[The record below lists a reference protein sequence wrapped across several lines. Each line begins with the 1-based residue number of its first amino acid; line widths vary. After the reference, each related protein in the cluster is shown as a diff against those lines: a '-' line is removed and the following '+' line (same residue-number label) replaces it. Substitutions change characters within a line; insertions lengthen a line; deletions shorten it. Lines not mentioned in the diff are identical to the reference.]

1 LSKNG
6 CTFTRVC
13 GCYVDADHHKV
24 TKISETFLNLD
35 DEEFYKYLDI
45 AKKVLSGTIG
55 NNILELEFPLAE
67 EAAGGRQQFLM
78 GLRESKL
85 KNEDLMDAFYD
96 QVIENYDYVG
106 NYLILVFHD
115 VYDVITKTTDNDKLD
130 ESEEVY
136 EYLLCAICPVNLTKP
151 GLGYLADDN
160 RIGPRI
166 RDWVVGVPDTG
177 FVFPAFTDR
186 SSDIHSVMFYTR
198 DTKTP
203 HSEFMEN
210 GLGCNTRLTATEKKL
225 TFQDIVR
232 DVIGEDDDESDALYM
247 DIHENI
253 YDRIDIPVPENMEAE
268 IAPLRDMIMEAVA
281 ETDDALMNKY
291 FNGEEFTFDEIKKAI
306 RQGVKDGTIYPVYCG
321 TGQENV
327 GIMSLMDG
335 IGKYLQNPTE
345 ITEVSHDSKTGE
357 PVEVVQDA
365 ADTTSAI
372 VFKTIADP
380 YVGKMSVFRV
390 YSGSV
395 KADSTLYNPNKD
407 TYEKIGKIFTLTG
420 KKQQDVPEI
429 IAGDIGVVAKL
440 DKTKTGDTLCAEN
453 KNIILSGIEF
463 PAPVIS
469 MAVYPEAKGDEE
481 KIVSGLTKLTDED
494 PTFTVTNNSE
504 TKQTLINGQ
513 GEQHID
519 VIVSKLKA
527 KYGVNVKLEEPIVP
541 YRETILG

>member
-1 LSKNG
+1 MNKKDILEIKRRLSKNG

-13 GCYVDADHHKV
+13 GCYVDADHNKV

-45 AKKVLSGTIG
+45 AKKVFSGTIG

-85 KNEDLMDAFYD
+85 KNDDLLDAFYD

-115 VYDVITKTTDNDKLD
+115 VYDVITKTTDNDNLD

-160 RIGPRI
+160 RIGPRV

-203 HSEFMEN
+203 HAEFMES

-225 TFQDIVR
+225 TFQDIIR
-232 DVIGEDDDESDALYM
+232 DVIGEDDDESKALYM

-253 YDRIDIPVPENMEAE
+253 YDRIDIPVEEDVEPV
-268 IAPLRDMIMEAVA
+268 PVIMTPSTIEEVLTESGLDEERTAV
-281 ETDDALMNKY
+281 
-291 FNGEEFTFDEIKKAI
+291 IKKNYEKAFSEE
-306 RQGVKDGTIYPVYCG
+306 DLPTA
-321 TGQENV
+321 
-327 GIMSLMDG
+327 D
-335 IGKYLQNPTE
+335 YL
-345 ITEVSHDSKTGE
+345 
-357 PVEVVQDA
+357 
-365 ADTTSAI
+365 
-372 VFKTIADP
+372 ADP
-380 YVGKMSVFRV
+380 KVVEANARR
-390 YSGSV
+390 
-395 KADSTLYNPNKD
+395 KD
-407 TYEKIGKIFTLTG
+407 RLELIGQVENL
-420 KKQQDVPEI
+420 KQQLEATRSIPVTESDEEDDVP
-429 IAGDIGVVAKL
+429 VV
-440 DKTKTGDTLCAEN
+440 KTYDV
-453 KNIILSGIEF
+453 ILR
-463 PAPVIS
+463 VK
-469 MAVYPEAKGDEE
+469 PEKATQ
-481 KIVSGLTKLTDED
+481 IHS
-494 PTFTVTNNSE
+494 
-504 TKQTLINGQ
+504 QIINGQ
-513 GEQHID
+513 KCL
-519 VIVSKLKA
+519 VIPMEEDEHA
-527 KYGVNVKLEEPIVP
+527 AINGVNT
-541 YRETILG
+541 TI

>member
-1 LSKNG
+1 MNKKDILEIKRRLSKNG

-13 GCYVDADHHKV
+13 GCYVDADHNKV

-45 AKKVLSGTIG
+45 AKKVFSGTIG

-85 KNEDLMDAFYD
+85 KNDDLLDAFYD

-115 VYDVITKTTDNDKLD
+115 VYDVITKTTDNDNLD

-160 RIGPRI
+160 RIGPRV

-203 HSEFMEN
+203 HAEFMES

-232 DVIGEDDDESDALYM
+232 DVIGEDDDESKALYM

-253 YDRIDIPVPENMEAE
+253 YDRIDIPVEEDVEP
-268 IAPLRDMIMEAVA
+268 IPVIMTPSTIEEVLTESGLDEERTAV
-281 ETDDALMNKY
+281 
-291 FNGEEFTFDEIKKAI
+291 IKKNYEKAFSEE
-306 RQGVKDGTIYPVYCG
+306 DLPTA
-321 TGQENV
+321 
-327 GIMSLMDG
+327 D
-335 IGKYLQNPTE
+335 YL
-345 ITEVSHDSKTGE
+345 
-357 PVEVVQDA
+357 
-365 ADTTSAI
+365 
-372 VFKTIADP
+372 ADP
-380 YVGKMSVFRV
+380 KVVEANARR
-390 YSGSV
+390 
-395 KADSTLYNPNKD
+395 KD
-407 TYEKIGKIFTLTG
+407 RLELIGQVENL
-420 KKQQDVPEI
+420 KQQLEATRSIPVTESDEEDDVP
-429 IAGDIGVVAKL
+429 VV
-440 DKTKTGDTLCAEN
+440 KTYDV
-453 KNIILSGIEF
+453 ILR
-463 PAPVIS
+463 VK
-469 MAVYPEAKGDEE
+469 PEKATQ
-481 KIVSGLTKLTDED
+481 IHS
-494 PTFTVTNNSE
+494 
-504 TKQTLINGQ
+504 QIINGQ
-513 GEQHID
+513 KCL
-519 VIVSKLKA
+519 VIPMEEDEHA
-527 KYGVNVKLEEPIVP
+527 AINGVNT
-541 YRETILG
+541 TI